1 MEKTIEIPEGYKVRI
16 EGNKIIFE
24 PEESED
30 ERIKNFLIGKFRE
43 IGEVWHEYSTKDIL
57 AWLEKK
63 NGKDYALKSFNDED
77 VHKFVQYIERQAKA
91 YELNLPNRSYDIY
104 GFAKDILSRL
114 EKQGEPVVYDRDNY
128 NSAKE
133 KAWNCKSFS
142 DDSSRKSIFLEGFQD
157 GYQFGIH
164 EEKPHRWTWHDE
176 AVRKE
181 AIACLEDWENQF
193 PINSIDYRNVLNWLK
208 NELTIHTEEKQG
220 SQNLANSAKTCKDEQ
235 NLAWSEEDEKR
246 FESTLHRMEI
256 VGNGCA
262 FGQLKDDIEWLKSL
276 KERYTWKPSDEQIE

>member
-1 MEKTIEIPEGYKVRI
+1 MDRNKAIEVLKDFWSVYEIGTENREAFETLIPELK
-16 EGNKIIFE
+16 
-24 PEESED
+24 ESKD
-30 ERIKNFLIGKFRE
+30 ERIRKE
-43 IGEVWHEYSTKDIL
+43 IISYIKSSGAVTNPNWI
-57 AWLEKK
+57 AW
-63 NGKDYALKSFNDED
+63 
-77 VHKFVQYIERQAKA
+77 
-91 YELNLPNRSYDIY
+91 
-104 GFAKDILSRL
+104 L